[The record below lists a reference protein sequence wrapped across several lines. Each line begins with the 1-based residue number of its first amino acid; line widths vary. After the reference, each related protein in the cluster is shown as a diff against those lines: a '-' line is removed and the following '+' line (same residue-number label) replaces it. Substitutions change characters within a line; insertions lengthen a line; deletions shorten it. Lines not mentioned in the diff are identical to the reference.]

1 MNQANSNESVVGG
14 REEAKF
20 VSDNKSPTRRR
31 STFLKFRVRRL
42 LGNMLVAGAAG
53 HGNVAEG
60 EGEDPA
66 LSAGLTSDTRIVFRR
81 QLSYPLYYFR
91 FVSYLALVM
100 AGLHTTV

>member
-1 MNQANSNESVVGG
+1 M
-14 REEAKF
+14 
-20 VSDNKSPTRRR
+20 
-31 STFLKFRVRRL
+31 RRL
-42 LGNMLVAGAAG
+42 LDNMLVAGAAG

-60 EGEDPA
+60 EDPA
-66 LSAGLTSDTRIVFRR
+66 LSAGLTSDTRMRIVFRR

>member
-42 LGNMLVAGAAG
+42 LGDMLVAGAAG
-53 HGNVAEG
+53 HGNVA

-91 FVSYLALVM
+91 FVSYLALVL

>member
-1 MNQANSNESVVGG
+1 M
-14 REEAKF
+14 
-20 VSDNKSPTRRR
+20 
-31 STFLKFRVRRL
+31 RRL
-42 LGNMLVAGAAG
+42 LDNMLVAGAAG

-60 EGEDPA
+60 EDPP

>member
-1 MNQANSNESVVGG
+1 MRKIVVLWGFKTAHATVTLRETENSREKSVV
-14 REEAKF
+14 
-20 VSDNKSPTRRR
+20 
-31 STFLKFRVRRL
+31 VRRL
-42 LGNMLVAGAAG
+42 LDNMLVAGAAG
-53 HGNVAEG
+53 HGNVA